1 MSIYEIFNSLESDN
15 LSFLYKGQFSDTI
28 TDKILSLIEVNIS
41 NNMVE
46 LASLKKKV
54 PFLMVECFQNIVR
67 HAAVLKD
74 EMGFFMIRNVGSSY
88 FIASGN
94 GLMNLNI
101 PLLKT
106 RLEKINSLNKEELKE
121 YYLEILNNEEM
132 SKEGGS
138 GLGLIEMAR
147 KSGQKIDFAFYPLN
161 DTFSLFYIQLKIKSN
176 EEQEQEKVQETIP
189 VFDTLSTINHAT
201 ELHKNMRDNNILLIQ
216 QGDFSQDTLFSILT
230 MVENNLKQQTDIS
243 NKSKAIYH
251 VLVELLQNITKHAYS
266 ASNTNLKK
274 GIFTVSKND
283 NNYQVSSGNY
293 IATGKTEQL
302 KQHLEQI
309 NCLNQDELK
318 TFYQKTLRQSTET
331 SGLGIIDLARLSSSP
346 LEYNFYPK
354 NNNLTFFEITAK
366 I

>member
-1 MSIYEIFNSLESDN
+1 MSIYEIFNSLKSDS
-15 LSFLYKGQFSDTI
+15 LSFIYKGQFSDTI

-41 NNMVE
+41 NNLVE

-67 HAAVLKD
+67 HAAKLED
-74 EMGFFMIRNVGSSY
+74 EMGFFMIRNIGNSY

-101 PLLKT
+101 PTLRS
-106 RLEKINSLNKEELKE
+106 RLEKINSLNKEERKE

-147 KSGQKIDFAFYPLN
+147 KSGEKIDFAFYPLN

-176 EEQEQEKVQETIP
+176 EEHTQETIP
-189 VFDTLSTINHAT
+189 ISDTISTINHAT
-201 ELHKNMRDNNILLIQ
+201 ELHKSMRDNNILLIQ

-230 MVENNLKQQTDIS
+230 MVENNLNQMNDVS
-243 NKSKAIYH
+243 NKNKAIYH

-266 ASNTNLKK
+266 ASTTNLKK
-274 GIFTVSKND
+274 GIFTVSKSD
-283 NNYQVSSGNY
+283 NYYISSGNF
-293 IATGKTEQL
+293 IDTNKTDKL
-302 KQHLEQI
+302 KQHIEQI
-309 NCLNQDELK
+309 NSLNQDGLK
-318 TFYQKTLRQSTET
+318 SFYQRVLRQNTET
-331 SGLGIIDLARLSSSP
+331 SGLGLIDLARLSSSP
-346 LEYNFYPK
+346 IEYNFYPED
-354 NNNLTFFEITAK
+354 NNLTFFEITAK